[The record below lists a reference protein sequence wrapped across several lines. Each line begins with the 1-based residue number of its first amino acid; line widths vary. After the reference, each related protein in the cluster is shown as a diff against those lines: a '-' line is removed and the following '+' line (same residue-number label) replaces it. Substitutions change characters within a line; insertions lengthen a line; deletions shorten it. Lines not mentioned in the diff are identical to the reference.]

1 MIISSASFPCDGQP
15 NWLDSKGSR
24 PPGFHRGRGRRVSQ
38 QNPRRSADGIESEA
52 RSNLDWQPRPSHGP
66 AGSAP
71 DPPPENQRHPLH
83 TTYLS
88 LGSNLGDRRANLREA
103 IRQLAP
109 PVVVLAE
116 SPIYETPPWGEENQ
130 PRFFNMA
137 VKADTDLPPMDLRD
151 HVKQIEADMGRK
163 PSYRWGPRSIDIDI
177 LLYDDLIMETPEL
190 TIPHPRMHERG
201 FVLVPLDAIAGEVGH
216 PVLGLSIHE
225 LLRGVDTRGI
235 VPA

>member
-1 MIISSASFPCDGQP
+1 
-15 NWLDSKGSR
+15 
-24 PPGFHRGRGRRVSQ
+24 
-38 QNPRRSADGIESEA
+38 
-52 RSNLDWQPRPSHGP
+52 
-66 AGSAP
+66 
-71 DPPPENQRHPLH
+71 LH

-103 IRQLAP
+103 IRRLAP

-116 SPIYETPPWGEENQ
+116 SLIYETPPWGEENQ

-137 VKADTDLPPMDLRD
+137 LKAHTDLPPMNLRD
-151 HVKQIEADMGRK
+151 QVKQIEADLGRR

-201 FVLVPLDAIAGEVGH
+201 FVLVPLDAIAAGVKH

-225 LLRGVDTRGI
+225 LLRRIDTTGI